1 LLVEAYAALWIILM
15 AWLVLVWKKQN
26 ATDERIAGLEKAI
39 RRADDERDDRMQ
51 DTVAARPKEPDRSQN
66 R

>member
-15 AWLVLVWKKQN
+15 AWLVLVWRKQN
-26 ATDERIAGLEKAI
+26 ATDARLAGLEKVI
-39 RRADDERDDRMQ
+39 ERADAADDARKQ
-51 DTVAARPKEPDRSQN
+51 NTLPSRPKEPDRSTT